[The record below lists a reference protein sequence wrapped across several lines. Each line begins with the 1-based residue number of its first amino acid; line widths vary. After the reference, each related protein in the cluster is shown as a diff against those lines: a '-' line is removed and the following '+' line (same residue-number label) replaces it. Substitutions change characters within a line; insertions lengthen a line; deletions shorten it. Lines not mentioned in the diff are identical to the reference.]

1 MVMSLINPVVVVVVN
16 RLSRD
21 CVATGVDHSI

>member
-1 MVMSLINPVVVVVVN
+1 MSLINPVVVVVVVN